1 MVSLYNIVKIV
12 INWIV
17 SELRHRS
24 TLQCLNFKTVPVL
37 MHVKHCLTE
46 MQNAVHSQTIIHLT
60 LVHSL
65 TLREVTAYACS
76 QGPSILFLLSGK
88 LPGDAIEVFHIM
100 PAVDAPRHCRILAGI
115 PHVGRHRCHR
125 SGCQMYA
132 IGLLCIC
139 RPMCTAAGLLFEGRL
154 PLAACEHCWHNVQH
168 AAPFLYNAQKL
179 KSEQLR
185 NYSNVLF
192 RFQVHQHWQ
201 QLNSDFKTC
210 T

>member
-65 TLREVTAYACS
+65 TLREVTAYTCS

-100 PAVDAPRHCRILAGI
+100 PAVDAPRHC
-115 PHVGRHRCHR
+115 PHIGRHPTCWQASMPSERMPDVCHR
-125 SGCQMYA
+125 SSVHLQTYVHSSRTAVRGSTA
-132 IGLLCIC
+132 ISGMWTLLTQRATCCSISVQC
-139 RPMCTAAGLLFEGRL
+139 SKIEVWATSKLLQCVVSVPGSSALATA
-154 PLAACEHCWHNVQH
+154 
-168 AAPFLYNAQKL
+168 
-179 KSEQLR
+179 
-185 NYSNVLF
+185 
-192 RFQVHQHWQ
+192 
-201 QLNSDFKTC
+201 
-210 T
+210 